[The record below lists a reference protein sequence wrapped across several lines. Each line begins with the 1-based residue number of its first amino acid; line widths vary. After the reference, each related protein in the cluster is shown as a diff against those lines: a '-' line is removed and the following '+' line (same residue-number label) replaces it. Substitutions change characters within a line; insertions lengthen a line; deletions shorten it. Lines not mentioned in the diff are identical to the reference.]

1 MSVSEPLLQM
11 NGVTHRYGESEWDL
25 SVPDFALWEGEVVGV
40 LGPNG
45 SGKSTLLRIA
55 AGVLEPVSGT
65 VTLGGRD
72 VSRTDRREVARSMGY
87 LPQTTGSLF
96 DYTAEEVV
104 RMGRYPHLKGLGIL
118 DERDVEAV
126 ERAFRLTETD
136 AFGARRLSHLSGGE
150 RQRVFLA
157 SVLAQE
163 PRMLL
168 LDEPTSALDIHH
180 QARFFALLGDL
191 ARGGMGVCVVTHD
204 VNLASLYCG
213 RLVMLSEGRI
223 MKEGAAD
230 DIIEQT
236 LLRSVYGEGLV
247 ICSHPELD
255 RPIVLPSGGPALR
268 HAQDGA
274 VVSPSNGDPEGR
286 EREVVV
292 HRKGATPAGEGV
304 IGIIPGSMATPCYV
318 ARGKGSPESLDSA
331 AHGAGRKMSRKRAK
345 KLFTW
350 KDARAVL
357 AEGGVT
363 LISAGLDE
371 VPMAY
376 KDIDEVMAA
385 QADLVEPVARFDPKL
400 VKMAPG

>member
-1 MSVSEPLLQM
+1 MSVSEPLLQV

-25 SVPDFALWEGEVVGV
+25 SVPAFALSEGEVVGV

-55 AGVLEPVSGT
+55 AGVLAPVSGT

-96 DYTAEEVV
+96 DHTAEEVV

-118 DERDVEAV
+118 DEHDIEAV
-126 ERAFRLTETD
+126 ERAFRLTETQR
-136 AFGARRLSHLSGGE
+136 FGARRLSHLSGGE

-180 QARFFALLGDL
+180 QARFFSLLGDL

-204 VNLASLYCG
+204 VNLASLYCE

-223 MKEGAAD
+223 VKEGAAD
-230 DIIEQT
+230 DIIEET
-236 LLRSVYGEGLV
+236 LLGSVYGEGLV
-247 ICSHPELD
+247 VGRHPELD
-255 RPIVLPSGGPALR
+255 RPIVLPSGGP
-268 HAQDGA
+268 
-274 VVSPSNGDPEGR
+274 
-286 EREVVV
+286 
-292 HRKGATPAGEGV
+292 GEGEV
-304 IGIIPGSMATPCYV
+304 
-318 ARGKGSPESLDSA
+318 
-331 AHGAGRKMSRKRAK
+331 RA
-345 KLFTW
+345 
-350 KDARAVL
+350 
-357 AEGGVT
+357 
-363 LISAGLDE
+363 
-371 VPMAY
+371 
-376 KDIDEVMAA
+376 
-385 QADLVEPVARFDPKL
+385 
-400 VKMAPG
+400 